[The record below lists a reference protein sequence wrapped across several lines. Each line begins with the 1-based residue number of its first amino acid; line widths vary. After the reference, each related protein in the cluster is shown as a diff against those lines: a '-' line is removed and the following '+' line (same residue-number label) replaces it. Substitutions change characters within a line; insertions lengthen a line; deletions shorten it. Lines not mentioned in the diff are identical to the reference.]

1 MEIYRFGSFELDAD
15 KNLLQ
20 RGDEL
25 VPLTPKAFDLLLLL
39 VRRGGR
45 VVTKDEILR
54 AVWPGTEYVEEWNL
68 TQLVYG
74 LRNALG
80 DKTKQ
85 SEFIETAPR
94 RGYRFVARVEEP
106 GRAAAAAPPHGGAV
120 QPDPFRLTMR
130 RGAVFRA
137 RFAPDGETV
146 VYGAA
151 FGGGPGD
158 IYLTTP
164 EGEAAGSRSLGL
176 KNAGLFSVSP
186 SGELAVALGECPVR
200 GYIRAGGLAV
210 TSLMGGSA
218 PREMLAVV
226 HEADHSPSGELA
238 VVREEGGLVRLEYPP
253 GRVLYRTAGWVSHP
267 RFSRDGLRLAFIDH
281 PLQNDDRGSIA
292 VVELNRGVPRL
303 LSVEWLSA
311 QGLAWSPSGDEI
323 WFTATMRG
331 NHRALCAVTMDGRQ
345 RVLLRQAGALTL
357 QDVTPT
363 GRVLFVKQNTRVGV
377 MCLPPGESHERDLS
391 WLDWSLAR
399 DLSADGRTLLFTEAG
414 EGGGANYGVYVRGTD
429 GSDAERL
436 GDGSALALSP
446 DGKWVLCRNNTPPLR
461 MALLPV
467 PKGAGE
473 PRDLEPAPLLYQQ
486 WGGWTPDGRGVVF
499 TACEPGRGSQ
509 LFVQDVGGGPPRC
522 VTPDEEGVHLTTPHA
537 VSPDGGKVAA
547 VGADGVARL
556 YGLGGRRGEILGVEA
571 GDAPVRWDAGGQSL
585 YVYKRG
591 VLPLKVERIDLAS
604 GGRTVLRELMPPDPA
619 GVVEVLRVLWTPD
632 GESYAYTY
640 TRDLSDLYLV
650 EGLG

>member
-1 MEIYRFGSFELDAD
+1 METYRFGPFELDAD

-25 VPLTPKAFDLLLLL
+25 VALTPKAFDLLLLL

-45 VVTKDEILR
+45 VVPKDEILR
-54 AVWPGTEYVEEWNL
+54 VVWPGTEFVEEWNL

-74 LRNALG
+74 LRIALG
-80 DKTKQ
+80 DKKKQ
-85 SEFIETAPR
+85 SEFIETVPR

-106 GRAAAAAPPHGGAV
+106 GRATAVPTPGGET

-146 VYGAA
+146 LYGAA

-158 IYLTTP
+158 VYLTTLG
-164 EGEAAGSRSLGL
+164 GEAAGSRSLGL
-176 KNAGLFSVSP
+176 KNAGLFSVSS
-186 SGELAVALGECPVR
+186 SGELAVALGERPVR

-210 TSLMGGSA
+210 TSLTGGGA
-218 PREMLAVV
+218 PREMLAGV

-238 VVREEGGLVRLEYPP
+238 VVREEAGLVRLEYPA
-253 GRVLYRTAGWVSHP
+253 GRVLYETAGWVSHP
-267 RFSRDGLRLAFIDH
+267 RFSRDGQRLAFIDH
-281 PLQNDDRGSIA
+281 PLQNDDRGAIA
-292 VVELNRGVPRL
+292 VVDLAHGKPRL
-303 LSVEWLSA
+303 VSVEWLSA
-311 QGLAWSPSGDEI
+311 QGLAWSPSGEEV

-357 QDVTPT
+357 QDVTPA
-363 GRVLFVKQNTRVGV
+363 GRVLFVKQNTRIGV
-377 MCLPPGESHERDLS
+377 MCRPPGEAGERDLS

-399 DLSADGRTLLFTEAG
+399 DLSADGKVLLFTEAG
-414 EGGGANYGVYVRGTD
+414 EGGGANYGVYLRDTG
-429 GSDAERL
+429 GGDAERL

-446 DGKWVLCRNNTPPLR
+446 DGRWALCRNNTPPLR
-461 MALLPV
+461 MTLLPV
-467 PKGAGE
+467 PRGSGE
-473 PRDLEPAPLLYQQ
+473 PRELERAPLLYQQ
-486 WGGWTPDGRGVVF
+486 WGGWTPDGREVIF

-509 LFVQDVGGGPPRC
+509 LFIQSVGGGAPRC
-522 VTPDEEGVHLTTPHA
+522 VTPEEEGVHLTTPNA
-537 VSPDGGKVAA
+537 VSPDGRGVAA
-547 VGADGVARL
+547 VGADGVARI
-556 YGLGGRRGEILGVEA
+556 YGPGGGRSDIPGAEV
-571 GDAPVRWDAGGQSL
+571 GDAPIRWDAGGHNL

-591 VLPLKVERIDLAS
+591 VLPLRVEKLELAS
-604 GGRTVLRELMPPDPA
+604 GGRVVLMELMPPDPA
-619 GVVEVLRVLWTPD
+619 GVVEVLRVLLTPD

-650 EGLG
+650 NGVR